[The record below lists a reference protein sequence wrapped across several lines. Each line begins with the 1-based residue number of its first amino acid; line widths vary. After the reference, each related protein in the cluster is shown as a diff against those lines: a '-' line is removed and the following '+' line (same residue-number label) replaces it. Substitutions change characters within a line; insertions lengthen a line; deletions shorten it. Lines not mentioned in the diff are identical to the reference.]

1 MLWHPESKHVKQPPV
16 NDPDE
21 SDWEPDPSDLQLGQ
35 LWSAKYEI
43 TFNDMDPSKI
53 LPALS
58 LSIGKG
64 SSTGGE
70 TRGVDILLIYPGK
83 YPSGVISQHARIRLH
98 QETGVLMI
106 GGLSNEHP
114 VGFMDENVYINLRA
128 GQWHVLYQLV
138 SRILVGEIEAE
149 IHCSN
154 PGQTALDTIRQIRD
168 EAFEEAG
175 HAAPDSRL
183 PVLPTEKPLKRLGD
197 ILIYRY
203 IGAGGFGL
211 VGIGIDVT
219 TGEARAVKSI
229 TVKDKRWAEP
239 LNEAKMSLLFSVSI
253 RYPSTPLLIDSH

>member
-1 MLWHPESKHVKQPPV
+1 MDASKV
-16 NDPDE
+16 
-21 SDWEPDPSDLQLGQ
+21 
-35 LWSAKYEI
+35 
-43 TFNDMDPSKI
+43 
-53 LPALS
+53 LPALH
-58 LSIGKG
+58 LSIGRG
-64 SSTGGE
+64 NSNLGE
-70 TRGVDILLIYPGK
+70 TRGVDILLIYPKK

-106 GGLSNEHP
+106 GGLSDEHP

-128 GQWHVLYQLV
+128 GQWHVLFQLV

-154 PGQTALDTIRQIRD
+154 PGQAALDTIRQVRD
-168 EAFEEAG
+168 RAFVEAG

-219 TGEARAVKSI
+219 NWGG
-229 TVKDKRWAEP
+229 
-239 LNEAKMSLLFSVSI
+239 
-253 RYPSTPLLIDSH
+253 PSCREYHHQGS

>member
-1 MLWHPESKHVKQPPV
+1 
-16 NDPDE
+16 
-21 SDWEPDPSDLQLGQ
+21 
-35 LWSAKYEI
+35 
-43 TFNDMDPSKI
+43 MDASKI
-53 LPALS
+53 LPALG

-70 TRGVDILLIYPGK
+70 TRGVDILLIYPNK
-83 YPSGVISQHARIRLH
+83 YPSGVIGEHAIIRLH
-98 QETGVLMI
+98 QATGVLMI

-114 VGFMDENVYINLRA
+114 VGFMDENVYIKLRA
-128 GQWHVLYQLV
+128 GQWHVLFQLV
-138 SRILVGEIEAE
+138 SRIIIGEIEAE

-154 PGQTALDTIRQIRD
+154 PGQAALNTIRQIRD
-168 EAFEEAG
+168 RAFVEAG

-229 TVKDKRWAEP
+229 TVKDNKWSEP
-239 LNEAKMSLLFSVSI
+239 LNEAKMSLIFSVSI
-253 RYPSTPLLIDSH
+253 RYPSIPLLIATDIRSFF